1 MNCEYVFIKR
11 GAAFCKSGRNRRKM
25 PALMACEAAHFIG
38 DCLTHA
44 TRAKRMLPLLI
55 GKTNNMLV
63 LSRKV
68 GETIMV
74 GDNIEIMV
82 TRIERDTVRIRI
94 AAPREIPIFRGEL
107 YREIKKAAGESPETP
122 APSPAP

>member
-1 MNCEYVFIKR
+1 MRISSEIPSPDLFRCGTEF
-11 GAAFCKSGRNRRKM
+11 
-25 PALMACEAAHFIG
+25 PARIQ
-38 DCLTHA
+38 
-44 TRAKRMLPLLI
+44 KP
-55 GKTNNMLV
+55 KNMLV

-107 YREIKKAAGESPETP
+107 YREIKRAAEEAGETPQAPETP
-122 APSPAP
+122 AS

>member
-1 MNCEYVFIKR
+1 
-11 GAAFCKSGRNRRKM
+11 M
-25 PALMACEAAHFIG
+25 PVLRACETAHFIG
-38 DCLTHA
+38 DFLIQ
-44 TRAKRMLPLLI
+44 RAGYSQVPLSPR
-55 GKTNNMLV
+55 KENMLV

-68 GETIMV
+68 GETIMI

-107 YREIKKAAGESPETP
+107 YREIKRTAEEASETP
-122 APSPAP
+122 EVPPAS

>member
-1 MNCEYVFIKR
+1 
-11 GAAFCKSGRNRRKM
+11 
-25 PALMACEAAHFIG
+25 
-38 DCLTHA
+38 
-44 TRAKRMLPLLI
+44 
-55 GKTNNMLV
+55 MLV

-94 AAPREIPIFRGEL
+94 GAPREIPIFRGEL
-107 YREIKKAAGESPETP
+107 YREIKRATDASVANGVQCHDESH
-122 APSPAP
+122 S

>member
-1 MNCEYVFIKR
+1 
-11 GAAFCKSGRNRRKM
+11 
-25 PALMACEAAHFIG
+25 
-38 DCLTHA
+38 
-44 TRAKRMLPLLI
+44 
-55 GKTNNMLV
+55 MLV

-107 YREIKKAAGESPETP
+107 YREIKKNAGEAPE
-122 APSPAP
+122 APQAPTSTAL

>member
-1 MNCEYVFIKR
+1 MKESI
-11 GAAFCKSGRNRRKM
+11 
-25 PALMACEAAHFIG
+25 
-38 DCLTHA
+38 
-44 TRAKRMLPLLI
+44 AKRRDRVI
-55 GKTNNMLV
+55 VSYNHMLV

-94 AAPREIPIFRGEL
+94 SAPREIPIFRGEL
-107 YREIKKAAGESPETP
+107 YREIKKGGEELPSSEVPPPAAEE
-122 APSPAP
+122 

>member
-1 MNCEYVFIKR
+1 
-11 GAAFCKSGRNRRKM
+11 
-25 PALMACEAAHFIG
+25 
-38 DCLTHA
+38 
-44 TRAKRMLPLLI
+44 
-55 GKTNNMLV
+55 MLV

-94 AAPREIPIFRGEL
+94 SAPREIPIFRGEL
-107 YREIKKAAGESPETP
+107 YREIKRTAEETP
-122 APSPAP
+122 GTASLEAPPEA